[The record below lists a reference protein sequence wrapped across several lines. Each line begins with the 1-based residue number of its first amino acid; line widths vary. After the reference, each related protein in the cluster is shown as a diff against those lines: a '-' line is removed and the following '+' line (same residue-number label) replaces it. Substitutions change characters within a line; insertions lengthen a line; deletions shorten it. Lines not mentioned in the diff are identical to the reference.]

1 MESDGEG
8 APASDEVGWEGLPEE
23 VTSELRPRGRWSCC
37 VSF

>member
-1 MESDGEG
+1 MESDGER
-8 APASDEVGWEGLPEE
+8 ASVSDEVGWEGLSEE